1 MGITTSPIVVHLD
14 TIGMD
19 DYLASDDQAKTVFHA
34 LQAYGFLL
42 THQPPKGV
50 LRRYTFAEF
59 AAVIEMNYDVTE
71 PRHCEVVAVL
81 REVHRLNSGESPVRA
96 KLKSIVI
103 TRAIEEYR
111 AELEAFAQKHEGE
124 IAALAEEVNAG
135 RIVLDEDEHCDRV
148 DLLKGALGSRCANA
162 VGSREDDQ
170 EEALALAE
178 SWVSTSYSQFEPR
191 TSLLLA
197 FWLEGIDAVC
207 GRLSRVVEA

>member
-81 REVHRLNSGESPVRA
+81 REVHRLNSGESPVRT

-111 AELEAFAQKHEGE
+111 AENMKFCCHCG
-124 IAALAEEVNAG
+124 G
-135 RIVLDEDEHCDRV
+135 RI
-148 DLLKGALGSRCANA
+148 GAAIDHAR
-162 VGSREDDQ
+162 
-170 EEALALAE
+170 LA
-178 SWVSTSYSQFEPR
+178 
-191 TSLLLA
+191 
-197 FWLEGIDAVC
+197 C
-207 GRLSRVVEA
+207 GGDHE

>member
-81 REVHRLNSGESPVRA
+81 REVHRLNSGESPVRT
-96 KLKSIVI
+96 KLKSIVFSRSMK
-103 TRAIEEYR
+103 TSRTDDPCCSTPCYSDR
-111 AELEAFAQKHEGE
+111 TPTTF
-124 IAALAEEVNAG
+124 VNG
-135 RIVLDEDEHCDRV
+135 RNVW
-148 DLLKGALGSRCANA
+148 N
-162 VGSREDDQ
+162 
-170 EEALALAE
+170 
-178 SWVSTSYSQFEPR
+178 STKLIR
-191 TSLLLA
+191 K
-197 FWLEGIDAVC
+197 
-207 GRLSRVVEA
+207 R